1 MNHFQLFDLSPGF
14 KVDLDDLHAR
24 YLRLQAHC
32 HPDNF
37 ATAPRAEQ
45 AAAQQ
50 LAAQINSAYA
60 ELRSP
65 IARAIHL
72 LALIGYDPAEI
83 VNQQVRD
90 PAFLMQ
96 QMELREQLEDADQPE
111 ELQQLA
117 QELQQQQN
125 QLQQSFADA
134 WHPDCVE
141 PEQRA
146 QLAELLAKMQYYA
159 NILQQIERQQC

>member
-1 MNHFQLFDLSPGF
+1 
-14 KVDLDDLHAR
+14 
-24 YLRLQAHC
+24 
-32 HPDNF
+32 
-37 ATAPRAEQ
+37 
-45 AAAQQ
+45 
-50 LAAQINSAYA
+50 
-60 ELRSP
+60 
-65 IARAIHL
+65 
-72 LALIGYDPAEI
+72 
-83 VNQQVRD
+83 
-90 PAFLMQ
+90 MQ

-134 WHPDCVE
+134 WHPGCVE